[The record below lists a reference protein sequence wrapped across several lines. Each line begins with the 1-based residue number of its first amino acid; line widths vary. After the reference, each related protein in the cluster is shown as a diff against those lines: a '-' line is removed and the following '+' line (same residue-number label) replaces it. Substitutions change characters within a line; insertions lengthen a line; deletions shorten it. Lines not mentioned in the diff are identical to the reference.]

1 MIGNSDYPKDQNK
14 RGFHSIWL
22 TKRTKTNIEEEAGKV
37 ILDLLLVIYVFEKKK
52 GSIFK
57 VLFHAM
63 VIFVHQLKEAVD
75 K

>member
-1 MIGNSDYPKDQNK
+1 M
-14 RGFHSIWL
+14 
-22 TKRTKTNIEEEAGKV
+22 TKQTKTNIEEEEAGKV

-63 VIFVHQLKEAVD
+63 VIFVHPLKEAVD
-75 K
+75 Q

>member
-1 MIGNSDYPKDQNK
+1 M
-14 RGFHSIWL
+14 
-22 TKRTKTNIEEEAGKV
+22 TKQTKTNIEEEEAGKV

-57 VLFHAM
+57 VFFYAM
-63 VIFVHQLKEAVD
+63 IIFVHPLKEAVG